1 MQIIELYQSIHKRVY
16 CAFIDYSKAF
26 DTVDRTFLWQKLL
39 SLNIDGN
46 FFNVIKNMYD
56 MAKSCVRQ
64 NNLMSEYF
72 LCNIGVRQGDNLSP
86 LLFALFI
93 NDFSKYIDGKYRGL
107 CINNCY
113 PTLLDNDIAMLNMFV
128 LLYADDTIVLA

>member
-1 MQIIELYQSIHKRVY
+1 
-16 CAFIDYSKAF
+16 
-26 DTVDRTFLWQKLL
+26 
-39 SLNIDGN
+39 
-46 FFNVIKNMYD
+46 MYD
-56 MAKSCVRQ
+56 LAKSCVKK

-72 LCNIGVRQGDNLSP
+72 LCNIGVRQGDSLSP

-113 PTLLDNDIAMLNMFV
+113 PTLLDNDIAMLNMFA
-128 LLYADDTIVLA
+128 LLYADDTIVLAENVCELQKALISFRRST

>member
-1 MQIIELYQSIHKRVY
+1 
-16 CAFIDYSKAF
+16 
-26 DTVDRTFLWQKLL
+26 
-39 SLNIDGN
+39 
-46 FFNVIKNMYD
+46 MYD

-128 LLYADDTIVLA
+128 LLYADDTIV

>member
-1 MQIIELYQSIHKRVY
+1 MNRRLSRYVGKEQAGFREGYSTTDHVFVLTQIIELYQSIHKR
-16 CAFIDYSKAF
+16 AFIDYSKAF
-26 DTVDRTFLWQKLL
+26 DTVDWQKLL

-86 LLFALFI
+86 LLLPFF
-93 NDFSKYIDGKYRGL
+93 
-107 CINNCY
+107 
-113 PTLLDNDIAMLNMFV
+113 
-128 LLYADDTIVLA
+128 